1 MNEAKRSTGD
11 LIVHSF
17 MNDGTPIVL
26 RTIRPDDKE
35 LLREGIAKL
44 SAESRYLRFFSPA
57 PAVPN
62 AVVEKLVDV
71 DGDDHI
77 AWGAICTGCEEPYA
91 IGAVHA
97 IRHERGGPSGEY
109 SVAVLDAFHGQGVA
123 RMLTAAL
130 LTDCLSVGLMQL
142 DVHILTENRA
152 AAALIRSMGA
162 LRRETSAGVSDYFL
176 DVTNALLCLRR
187 DREARGLQ
195 SVLDQLSVRTHEG
208 FPGTRC

>member
-1 MNEAKRSTGD
+1 MHKVKRPIDD

-17 MNDGTPIVL
+17 MNDGTAIVL

-35 LLREGIAKL
+35 LLREGISKL

-62 AVVEKLVDV
+62 AVMEKLVDV
-71 DGDDHI
+71 DGEDHI

-97 IRHERGGPSGEY
+97 IRHKSGGRSGEY
-109 SVAVLDAFHGQGVA
+109 SVAVLDAYHGQGIA

-130 LTDCLSVGLMQL
+130 LTDCLSAGLMEL

-152 AAALIRSMGA
+152 AAALVRSMGA
-162 LRRETSAGVSDYFL
+162 MRREASAGVSEYLL
-176 DVTNALLCLRR
+176 DVPTALQSLRN
-187 DREARGLQ
+187 DREALGLKR
-195 SVLDQLSVRTHEG
+195 VLDQLSVQISSVHQI
-208 FPGTRC
+208 